1 MEEINYLAFYSD
13 NLSFANVN
21 SAGHIGSY
29 LSRQREKSD
38 ASYKHFKVTI
48 KHQIILQKA
57 KYQVIKFH
65 NYS

>member
-38 ASYKHFKVTI
+38 ASYS
-48 KHQIILQKA
+48 ILRLLLN
-57 KYQVIKFH
+57 IR
-65 NYS
+65 